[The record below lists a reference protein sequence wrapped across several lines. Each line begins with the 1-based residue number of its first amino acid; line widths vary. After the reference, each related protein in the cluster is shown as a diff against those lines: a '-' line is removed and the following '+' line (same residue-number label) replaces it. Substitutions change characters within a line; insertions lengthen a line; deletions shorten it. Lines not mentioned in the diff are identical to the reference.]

1 MALLQD
7 DTNFTH
13 IIAIDFGTGASGYA
27 ITPKL
32 LENGKARIE
41 VFNPCDES
49 DDQKTSTVILFD
61 NEYNFIAFGQPALQR
76 YAELIDD
83 GETGLLFQ
91 TYKMHLLHMHTNAI
105 ALDGREMP
113 LTTVISETLRYIA
126 DKAMAKL
133 KEQIGKVVKSKIK
146 WVMTVPALWSEEHKQ
161 FMRKACVDAGIVE
174 QADSASLLLCLEPE
188 GASISVRED
197 SEETLKDQMTKGKVV
212 MVLDCGG
219 GTVDITVHKLQCDP
233 TERFLCEELLP
244 SSGGCEWGS
253 KFVDQYFE
261 EFMKEFLGEE
271 LHELYM
277 KNAVGR
283 LDILKHFEM
292 LKRKFCPGQDERS
305 RLQLSHMGKDLTSE
319 KLSKLVERY
328 NASHPTE
335 YALKTRGSSNL
346 DLTPALMISFFR
358 PLFEN
363 IKSKVGQLIGQ
374 IHDKAEELQFV
385 FMVGGFSES
394 PFLKQEIKQAF
405 ETPSIQVL
413 VPRRP
418 QVSVLRGACL
428 FGLNPRSITSRIA
441 KKTYGINTLTTF
453 DPERHPETKKVTID
467 GEDFCEDVFDPFVRS
482 GDSIGVDEVQLKTY
496 CPVRS
501 RQTVMR
507 VIFYCTDSPDVDFV
521 DEEGVSQLGELCV
534 DIGRPFQSVEDKTV
548 KVQLKFGATH
558 IYASATNKEGT
569 EMRNCEFVF
578 HTS

>member
-1 MALLQD
+1 MALLQED
-7 DTNFTH
+7 SSFTH

-49 DDQKTSTVILFD
+49 DDQKTPTVVLFD
-61 NEYNFIAFGQPALQR
+61 NEFSFLAFGQPALQR

-83 GETGLLFQ
+83 GETALLFQ
-91 TYKMHLLHMHTNAI
+91 TYKMHLLHMHTNAT
-105 ALDGREMP
+105 AVDGREMP
-113 LTTVISETLRYIA
+113 LMIVIAETLRYIA
-126 DKAMAKL
+126 DKALAKL
-133 KEQIGKVVKSKIK
+133 NEQIGKVIKSKIK
-146 WVMTVPALWSEEHKQ
+146 WVLTVPALWSEEHKQ
-161 FMRKACVDAGIVE
+161 FMRKACVEAGII
-174 QADSASLLLCLEPE
+174 DSLDNASLLLCLEPE

-197 SEETLKDQMTKGKVV
+197 SEETLKEQMTKGKVV

-233 TERFLCEELLP
+233 GERFLCEELLP

-261 EFMKEFLGEE
+261 EFLRDFLGDD
-271 LHELYM
+271 LHSLYLN
-277 KNAVGR
+277 NAIGR

-319 KLSKLVERY
+319 MLNKLVEKY
-328 NASHPTE
+328 NSTHPPE
-335 YALKTRGSSNL
+335 FALKMRGSSNL
-346 DLTPALMISFFR
+346 DLTPALMISFFK

-363 IKSKVGQLIGQ
+363 IKSKVEQLLSQ
-374 IHDKAEELQFV
+374 IAEKKEALQFI

-394 PFLKQEIKQAF
+394 PFLKQEVKQAF
-405 ETPSIQVL
+405 ETQTIQVL

-428 FGLNPRSITSRIA
+428 FGINPRSITSRIA

-453 DPERHPETKKVTID
+453 DADRHPETKKVT
-467 GEDFCEDVFDPFVRS
+467 CYS
-482 GDSIGVDEVQLKTY
+482 GND
-496 CPVRS
+496 
-501 RQTVMR
+501 
-507 VIFYCTDSPDVDFV
+507 
-521 DEEGVSQLGELCV
+521 
-534 DIGRPFQSVEDKTV
+534 
-548 KVQLKFGATH
+548 
-558 IYASATNKEGT
+558 
-569 EMRNCEFVF
+569 
-578 HTS
+578 